1 MTESNEKQNQYLLET
16 IEQALVLL
24 SKTGQSFSKDDLL
37 LQIDRT
43 RKLLAKALESPE

>member
-1 MTESNEKQNQYLLET
+1 MTDSYEEQNQHLLET
-16 IEQALVLL
+16 IEQALILL

-43 RKLLAKALESPE
+43 RKLLAKALELPE